1 MALHLLTYSNVHD
14 SCRRRTESCEL
25 WLRALIHDTLNKE
38 FGENYV
44 NDAKINGNDIFSQK
58 LKTRIHSYRSRDPHR
73 YKRPV
78 DTLTFEDLSTIIGK
92 EDAYREHFR
101 TVFHE
106 EFPGGI
112 KHLKHTISIIANHR
126 NALYHANASTLSLHD
141 AERILCYC
149 NDLITAIKVH
159 YKTMNQNDKF
169 PAPVFTKYSDSAGN
183 VHYVN
188 EPRTHL
194 DFSDTILFM
203 GDKLRFEVKVD
214 SSYSPDEYDIIWR
227 IKGKEVERGPEF
239 ILNLTAEHVGMKFG
253 IQVDLCSK
261 KEWHRIDSNL
271 DALLTTQYQVLPG
284 AHHA

>member
-1 MALHLLTYSNVHD
+1 
-14 SCRRRTESCEL
+14 
-25 WLRALIHDTLNKE
+25 
-38 FGENYV
+38 
-44 NDAKINGNDIFSQK
+44 
-58 LKTRIHSYRSRDPHR
+58 
-73 YKRPV
+73 
-78 DTLTFEDLSTIIGK
+78 
-92 EDAYREHFR
+92 
-101 TVFHE
+101 
-106 EFPGGI
+106 
-112 KHLKHTISIIANHR
+112 
-126 NALYHANASTLSLHD
+126 
-141 AERILCYC
+141 
-149 NDLITAIKVH
+149 
-159 YKTMNQNDKF
+159 MNQNDKF

-203 GDKLRFEVKVD
+203 GDKLRFEVEVD
-214 SSYSPDEYDIIWR
+214 SSYSPDEHDIIWR